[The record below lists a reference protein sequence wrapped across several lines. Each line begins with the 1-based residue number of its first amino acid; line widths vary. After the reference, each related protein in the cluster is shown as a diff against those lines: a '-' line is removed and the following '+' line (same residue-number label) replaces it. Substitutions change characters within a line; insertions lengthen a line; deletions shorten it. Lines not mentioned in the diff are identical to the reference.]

1 MSNLSNFQIGKT
13 KLFLKAGQMAE
24 LDALRTEFLGKSAI
38 AIQSKYRSYYAR
50 KTYLTMLSSAVQLQA
65 YCRGTLYKV
74 MCILFDNTNDVI
86 MY

>member
-1 MSNLSNFQIGKT
+1 M
-13 KLFLKAGQMAE
+13 FLKAGQMAE